1 MNRSVFKKHFGQAA
15 DETAQ
20 SSSLCTSEPYRQGN
34 PKQSSPR
41 SPGQSASL
49 PFHTHCS
56 SFWNLE
62 TIQLCV
68 TKAGRW
74 SLQRGTQSEGRH
86 GVLQSSL
93 YKADGAHQGKNPHG
107 LPLPASWSRLVA
119 LAPDD
124 KRVDHGRLQQPPAN
138 VSPPLYRWL
147 SNRVV

>member
-74 SLQRGTQSEGRH
+74 SLQRGTQPEGRH
-86 GVLQSSL
+86 SVLQSSL

-107 LPLPASWSRLVA
+107 RPLPASWSRLW
-119 LAPDD
+119 
-124 KRVDHGRLQQPPAN
+124 LQMIKELTMAVCSNHQQM
-138 VSPPLYRWL
+138 YRHHCTDGCPTG
-147 SNRVV
+147 